1 MCLMN
6 KDHVI
11 SFEKELN
18 EISSGISQTQER
30 VKRIDDSFEETD
42 VLLREL
48 QNDIAQLLGTTAV
61 CEAESDLNAEN
72 AISELNMVI
81 DNAFEGDNSQAKLSG
96 VDTVVGIVAGIIAS
110 VIDIAFVGAPEVV
123 KIYRGG
129 ENFDGSILTAALRKI
144 GNGDNQ
150 LSEMLDWLCQKCKVP
165 YDISIVKDT
174 ATPNNHRLRNF
185 AHDPLLGALFATAD
199 ILMGTATFIDNS
211 GSLRVVINDRS
222 YPDSEKLFSLAYY
235 LGHLLSDVCTARGL
249 PIPGFFMTQFFASD
263 SEKSIAKI
271 CEQMYKD
278 GYDLRHFA
286 SMSTPVA
293 VKNLIVELYIRV
305 FKAKELTGL
314 TTITQRE
321 IFANQKKALKYRILL
336 VSDAVACTG
345 NVIKFFLPPNG
356 GNPTAI
362 NLPEWASLI
371 SNTIASVKYELR
383 NKDVERAIEGRNR
396 ISQTWAVLLLDE

>member
-61 CEAESDLNAEN
+61 CEAESDLNAEK

-174 ATPNNHRLRNF
+174 ATPNNHRLVNIYRNQLHF
-185 AHDPLLGALFATAD
+185 
-199 ILMGTATFIDNS
+199 
-211 GSLRVVINDRS
+211 RS
-222 YPDSEKLFSLAYY
+222 
-235 LGHLLSDVCTARGL
+235 LGHRFTVVDPPMKKVNPLAAAWSTGLLRDLKMLDRL
-249 PIPGFFMTQFFASD
+249 PIG
-263 SEKSIAKI
+263 
-271 CEQMYKD
+271 
-278 GYDLRHFA
+278 
-286 SMSTPVA
+286 
-293 VKNLIVELYIRV
+293 
-305 FKAKELTGL
+305 
-314 TTITQRE
+314 
-321 IFANQKKALKYRILL
+321 
-336 VSDAVACTG
+336 
-345 NVIKFFLPPNG
+345 PP
-356 GNPTAI
+356 
-362 NLPEWASLI
+362 
-371 SNTIASVKYELR
+371 
-383 NKDVERAIEGRNR
+383 DF
-396 ISQTWAVLLLDE
+396 